1 MACLNARGLPP
12 PDFLFCFRFH
22 SVLISVEQGS
32 ESVCFT
38 LHLLD
43 KTMTLNTAEIHELYA
58 RYGALVYR
66 RCRTLLGNEQEAQE
80 LMQEAFLRLLVH
92 AEVLRG
98 EASPLTWLYR
108 VSTNLCL
115 NRMRD
120 ARARQRKLD
129 QGVAEAAPVPG
140 QGQGVSSDPELRQL
154 ILHLLDKADEETRAC
169 VLYYYVDD
177 LTLEEVAEL
186 VSLSVPTVRKRL
198 QHFQGVARR
207 TLSLEPAAS
216 GAVLLLSGGG
226 ALVSMLH
233 QLLNRAI

>member
-1 MACLNARGLPP
+1 MGCLNTRGMRDT
-12 PDFLFCFRFH
+12 DFLFCFHFH

-32 ESVCFT
+32 ESLCFT

-58 RYGALVYR
+58 HYGALVYR

-80 LMQEAFLRLLVH
+80 LMQEAFLRLVVH

-120 ARARQRKLD
+120 TRARKLKLD
-129 QGVAEAAPVPG
+129 LEKSERSPGLG
-140 QGQGVSSDPELRQL
+140 QGGGADPELRQL
-154 ILHLLDKADEETRAC
+154 LMRLLEKADEETRAC
-169 VLYYYVDD
+169 VLYYYLDD

-198 QHFQGVARR
+198 QQFQGMARR
-207 TLSLEPAAS
+207 TVGLEPATSKAL
-216 GAVLLLSGGG
+216 LLLSGGSG
-226 ALVSMLH
+226 MAALLER
-233 QLLNRAI
+233 LLMHSS